1 MSHKAD
7 VTIDYSGMTCPAPL
21 LGAKKVLDDLNPGQT
36 LCLISDCSGAH
47 DDLLTWCNHSG
58 NVLVS
63 TTKQENGGLAYLL
76 RKAGKGDMKPIPHAT
91 LDMRGVSC
99 PGPILEAKRLLQG
112 MKIGE
117 VLQLVTDCTAAVD
130 DIPLWGQETSIKLLD
145 TREIASGVHEFY
157 LKKG

>member
-1 MSHKAD
+1 MSLKAN
-7 VTIDYSGMTCPAPL
+7 VTVDYSGMTCPAPL
-21 LGAKKVLDDLNPGQT
+21 LGAKKLLDDLQPGQT

-47 DDLLTWCNHSG
+47 DDLLTWCKYSG

-63 TTKQENGGLAYLL
+63 TTQQEGAVAYLL
-76 RKAGKGDMKPIPHAT
+76 RKAGKDDTKPVPHAT

-99 PGPILEAKRLLQG
+99 PGPILEAKKLLQG
-112 MKIGE
+112 MTSGE
-117 VLQLVTDCTAAVD
+117 VLQLVTDCTAAID

-145 TREIASGVHEFY
+145 TREIANGVHEFY

>member
-1 MSHKAD
+1 MSLKAD
-7 VTIDYSGMTCPAPL
+7 VTVDYSGMTCPAPL

-47 DDLLTWCNHSG
+47 DDLLTWCKHSG

-63 TTKQENGGLAYLL
+63 TAKQEHGGVAYLL
-76 RKAGKGDMKPIPHAT
+76 RKAGRDDAKPVAHAT

-112 MKIGE
+112 MKSGE
-117 VLQLVTDCTAAVD
+117 VLQLVTDCTAAID

-157 LKKG
+157 LKKS

>member
-1 MSHKAD
+1 MSLKAD

-63 TTKQENGGLAYLL
+63 TTKQEKGGVAYLL
-76 RKAGKGDMKPIPHAT
+76 RKAGKGDTKPVPHAT

-112 MKIGE
+112 MRSGE
-117 VLQLVTDCTAAVD
+117 ILQLVTDCTAAID